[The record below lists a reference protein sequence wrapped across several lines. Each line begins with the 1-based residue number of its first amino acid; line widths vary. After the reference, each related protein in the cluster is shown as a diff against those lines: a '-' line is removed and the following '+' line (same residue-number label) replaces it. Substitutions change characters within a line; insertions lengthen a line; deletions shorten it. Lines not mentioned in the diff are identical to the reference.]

1 MAQRTFKLNYLFWS
15 ANPAR
20 YFENVKT
27 LLAEPDLAG
36 DPAGGLETKL
46 PPKAF
51 LR

>member
-1 MAQRTFKLNYLFWS
+1 MAQQKLKLNYIFWFMDS
-15 ANPAR
+15 AHPDHD
-20 YFENVKT
+20 VIK

-36 DPAGGLETKL
+36 DPAGGLDTKI

>member
-1 MAQRTFKLNYLFWS
+1 MLAAFGKEFDHDPNLEAQDVS
-15 ANPAR
+15 Q
-20 YFENVKT
+20 